1 MLGIAAMQRRHR
13 EHQRPDQLRLP
24 LILPLVWHW
33 VGVRS
38 VFNMR
43 SRVANILV
51 VLLFFFLGQDL
62 HLGGESAERREMSE
76 IRVAVVV
83 VVEV

>member
-1 MLGIAAMQRRHR
+1 
-13 EHQRPDQLRLP
+13 
-24 LILPLVWHW
+24 
-33 VGVRS
+33 